1 MLLHLS
7 QPMFVVQKLSLKSTV
22 GNIETESAT
31 SAFLF
36 SSFPSFH
43 SLYFFLSLFC
53 WCDFRASET
62 PPKTPFGQMVASFS
76 SYA

>member
-1 MLLHLS
+1 ML
-7 QPMFVVQKLSLKSTV
+7 VVQNLSLKSTV
-22 GNIETESAT
+22 VNIETERAM

-36 SSFPSFH
+36 SSFPFFT
-43 SLYFFLSLFC
+43 LYFFLFLFC

-62 PPKTPFGQMVASFS
+62 PPKTPFGQMVAISS